1 MRILFWLSV
10 IISGVVT
17 VSGFVLTNLS
27 TASIDPGGNNYTGG
41 NGNIGLMF
49 IVFPSLIV
57 MYFFF
62 AMMFVLEMVHERISI
77 TRRKLQ
83 IGYLGVFLL
92 IVGISLYRIISFR
105 NEAQQYVDYELGY
118 LSPFSNNLFFN
129 VWTFIAC
136 LCAAGF
142 FSFYLKKRESGRRE
156 K

>member
-27 TASIDPGGNNYTGG
+27 TASIDPGGNNYTRG

-77 TRRKLQ
+77 TRRTLQ
-83 IGYLGVFLL
+83 IGYVSVFLF

-118 LSPFSNNLFFN
+118 LSPFSNHLFFN

-142 FSFYLKKRESGRRE
+142 FSFYLKKSGPRGGE